1 MEVNK
6 QIQIKRQKEIA
17 LISVCAVEETMFANQ
32 EK

>member
-1 MEVNK
+1 MEVNE

-17 LISVCAVEETMFANQ
+17 LISVCTVEETTFANQ